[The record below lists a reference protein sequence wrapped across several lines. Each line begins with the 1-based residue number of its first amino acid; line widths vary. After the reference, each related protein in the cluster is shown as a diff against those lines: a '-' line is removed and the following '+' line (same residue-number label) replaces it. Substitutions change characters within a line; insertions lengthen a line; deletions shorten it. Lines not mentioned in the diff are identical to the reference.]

1 MTLIS
6 AHGTATPTGDMVE
19 LQAIKNVFGDELK
32 DIPITSTKALHGHT
46 LGASGII
53 ESMGC
58 IAVLQEN
65 KIIPNWHLGEQDDKV
80 PEGIYLPKEVV
91 DKKQDVCLNNSFAF
105 GGSNVVLLMG
115 KYNES
120 LS

>member
-1 MTLIS
+1 MHLGVHFQADHLPQDSSNVTKQWKGLIAKS
-6 AHGTATPTGDMVE
+6 Y
-19 LQAIKNVFGDELK
+19 
-32 DIPITSTKALHGHT
+32 
-46 LGASGII
+46 
-53 ESMGC
+53 
-58 IAVLQEN
+58 LQEN

-80 PEGIYLPKEVV
+80 PEGIYLPKEVI

-120 LS
+120 LSQ